1 MIKIWAD
8 GDRMM
13 DNKTTVGR
21 YTIDADS
28 SILAALKKMD
38 ENALRNLIVQS
49 NNEVVGVL
57 ADGDVRRA
65 LLRGC
70 SLEDKTSSAMNAS
83 YIYLNEGDAP
93 QRIIDTFQNDAIGIV
108 PIINGSRQLKNVLT
122 RRIFEEMILSRN
134 NVTTDF
140 DLSAFEEKD
149 AEYAIVSRPWGFYK
163 TTVLNELF
171 QSKIIYVL
179 PNQSLSLQ
187 SHMRREEYWT
197 IIDGE
202 GKIQLDQSIR
212 QVYPGDMTFI
222 PRGCKHRIT
231 NTSNTSVLVF
241 SEIQLGD
248 YFGEDDIKRY
258 EDTYGR
264 C

>member
-1 MIKIWAD
+1 
-8 GDRMM
+8 M
-13 DNKTTVGR
+13 DNDNTVDR

-49 NNEVVGVL
+49 DRVVVGVL
-57 ADGDVRRA
+57 TDGDVRRA

-70 SLEDKTSSAMNAS
+70 SLEDKASSAMNAS
-83 YIYLNEGDAP
+83 FIYLTEGDAP
-93 QRIIDTFQNDAIGIV
+93 QRIIDTFQNEAIGIV
-108 PIINGSRQLKNVLT
+108 PILNRSKQLRNVMT

-140 DLSAFEEKD
+140 DLSAFEGKD
-149 AEYAIVSRPWGFYK
+149 VEYAIVSRPWGFYK

-202 GKIQLDQSIR
+202 GRIQLDQSIR

-222 PRGCKHRIT
+222 PKGCRHRIT
-231 NTSNTSVLVF
+231 NTSDSSVLVF

-258 EDTYGR
+258 EDIYGR